1 MNISG
6 PLILPSP
13 FRNQLNRAIDG
24 LRPPFLQMV
33 GSEGRYIPSTSAQ
46 IFSLHTEEAVVL
58 EVIWMGVMR
67 DLHGEARSDRRLY
80 QRLGFL
86 YGALWNFLA
95 LESLPIPNR
104 TG

>member
-1 MNISG
+1 
-6 PLILPSP
+6 
-13 FRNQLNRAIDG
+13 
-24 LRPPFLQMV
+24 MV
-33 GSEGRYIPSTSAQ
+33 GSEGRYVPSTSAQ
-46 IFSLHTEEAVVL
+46 IFSSHTEDAGVL

-86 YGALWNFLA
+86 HGALWNFLA